1 MIALTWFACGS
12 GGGAGVSAVPAPDT
26 ERSWLRVE
34 GDALALDGAPALAW
48 AELEADPTDEVQ
60 PAVVTA
66 LEGASDRPLWF
77 ELPADTPFWKL
88 RKLVGSAKEA
98 GHPVAGLAVHDR
110 RDQAVTWLPPARYG
124 LAGTCS
130 EPVVVK
136 GVEPLVTLSIQSGA
150 DGAWVVATATFLPVT
165 DKGPV
170 DGYDD
175 PCLAVPACD
184 ALYPEGPLREACLL
198 GEAHGGERRVEL
210 GGEHGCLLPIAR
222 EPEQVEVWRTDLGEV
237 VRRLG
242 LADRKLL
249 VVMPEARIRVDAL
262 VAVIGG
268 LAGAGARAPVGS
280 TMLVEGNDGPPV
292 CTATVR
298 DRATFEAAGARWL
311 GGRRHREET
320 ARP

>member
-12 GGGAGVSAVPAPDT
+12 GGAAVRPVVDT
-26 ERSWLRVE
+26 DRAWLRVE
-34 GDALALDGAPALAW
+34 GEGLTLDGTEVLPWSA
-48 AELEADPTDEVQ
+48 LEADPTDEVQ
-60 PAVVTA
+60 PALVTA
-66 LEGASDRPLWF
+66 LEGASKAPLWF

-98 GHPVAGLAVHDR
+98 EHPVAGLAVAGQR
-110 RDQAVTWLPPARYG
+110 EQGVSWRSPARYG

-130 EPVVVK
+130 EPVPVT

-165 DKGPV
+165 AKGPV

-175 PCLAVPACD
+175 ACLAVPACD
-184 ALYPEGPLREACLL
+184 ALYPAGPLREACLV
-198 GEAHGGERRVEL
+198 GEAKGGERRVEL
-210 GGEHGCLLPIAR
+210 GGEHGCVLPIAR
-222 EPEQVEVWRTDLGEV
+222 QPEQVDVWRTDLVEV
-237 VRRLG
+237 SQRLG
-242 LADRKLL
+242 LADRPLV
-249 VVMPEARIRVDAL
+249 VVMPEARIRLDAL
-262 VAVIGG
+262 VAVMGG
-268 LAGAGARAPVGS
+268 LTAAGAHAPVGS

-298 DRATFEAAGARWL
+298 DRASFEAAGARWL

-320 ARP
+320 AQE